1 MTLSRERAPGA
12 VPGQTG
18 GNQSDGNGEF
28 EHRKKQHH
36 GCCDDA
42 RKTEIAQGAAGS
54 AGVDEFGGAGEKE
67 NPGEQEPERQKA
79 EFRESQHIATCINLN
94 VSEPKNVSKP

>member
-18 GNQSDGNGEF
+18 GNQSDGDRDF
-28 EHRKKQHH
+28 EQRKNQHH
-36 GCCDDA
+36 RRHDKSRNA
-42 RKTEIAQGAAGS
+42 EIAQCPARS
-54 AGVDEFGGAGEKE
+54 AGVDEFGGAGEKKYRC
-67 NPGEQEPERQKA
+67 EQEPERQKA